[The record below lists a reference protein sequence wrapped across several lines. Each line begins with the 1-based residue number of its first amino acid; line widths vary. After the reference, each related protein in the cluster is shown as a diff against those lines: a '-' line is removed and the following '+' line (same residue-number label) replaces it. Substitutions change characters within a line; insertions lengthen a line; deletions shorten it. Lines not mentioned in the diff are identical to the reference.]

1 LIFKEIF
8 KRYNQK
14 VLNFDKLPFQTD
26 IHSHILPGIDDGS
39 PDIETSIILLKGL
52 SALGIKK
59 MIATPHVIADLY
71 RNTPEIIM
79 GALAKLKVACVDEN
93 IDIEIEAA
101 AEYMIDDSF
110 IQMLAEGN
118 QLLTIYDN
126 LILTEQSFNSVADNL
141 HEIAFSLLTNG
152 YRPVLAH
159 PERYEYYH
167 NNYKNYGLLKEMGFL
182 LQINVLSLTGYYGK
196 SVAKVTEYLFENNL
210 VDLVGTDLHH
220 FRHLEMLNKKG
231 NLQLIKKYIGN
242 KNFNQLN
249 NI

>member
-1 LIFKEIF
+1 MIFKEIF

-14 VLNFDKLPFQTD
+14 GLNFDQLPFQTD

-79 GALAKLKVACVDEN
+79 AALAKLKVACIDEN

-101 AEYMIDDSF
+101 AEYMIDDNF

-141 HEIAFSLLTNG
+141 HETAFSLLTNG
-152 YRPVLAH
+152 YRPILAH

-182 LQINVLSLTGYYGK
+182 LQINILSLTGYYGK
-196 SVAKVTEYLFENNL
+196 SIAKVTKYLFENNL

-220 FRHLEMLNKKG
+220 FRHLEMLNKKD

-242 KNFNQLN
+242 KEFNQLN

>member
-1 LIFKEIF
+1 
-8 KRYNQK
+8 
-14 VLNFDKLPFQTD
+14 
-26 IHSHILPGIDDGS
+26 
-39 PDIETSIILLKGL
+39 
-52 SALGIKK
+52 
-59 MIATPHVIADLY
+59 M
-71 RNTPEIIM
+71 
-79 GALAKLKVACVDEN
+79 DEN

-101 AEYMIDDSF
+101 AEYMIDDNF
-110 IQMLAEGN
+110 IQILAEGN

-141 HEIAFSLLTNG
+141 HETAFSLLTNG
-152 YRPVLAH
+152 YRPILAH

-167 NNYKNYGLLKEMGFL
+167 NNYENYGLLKEMGFL
-182 LQINVLSLTGYYGK
+182 LQINILSLTGYYGK
-196 SVAKVTEYLFENNL
+196 SVAKVTKYLFENNL

-220 FRHLEMLNKKG
+220 FRHLEMLNKKE

>member
-1 LIFKEIF
+1 MIFKEIF

-79 GALAKLKVACVDEN
+79 AALAKLKVACIDEN

-220 FRHLEMLNKKG
+220 FRHLEMLNIKG

>member
-1 LIFKEIF
+1 MIFKEIF

-71 RNTPEIIM
+71 RNTPEIII
-79 GALAKLKVACVDEN
+79 GALAKLKVACKIEN

-101 AEYMIDDSF
+101 AEYMIDDNF
-110 IQMLAEGN
+110 VQMLAEGN
-118 QLLTIYDN
+118 QFLTIYDN

-220 FRHLEMLNKKG
+220 FRHLEMLNIKG

>member
-1 LIFKEIF
+1 MLFKEIF

-79 GALAKLKVACVDEN
+79 AALAKLKVACIDEN